1 MIFLNPLVQV
11 YLCWLVVWSEYCVPG
26 VGYVVDVDIIWDV
39 GIFCKDMFDCDF
51 HSSIIG
57 LSSLA
62 KVVAFNTVVFVS
74 SNAVFV
80 VSLSA
85 FSFPSTLLGSGTQ
98 INVMFVPDTHSLI
111 VLYLFCYVC
120 CVFLAF
126 QYARES
132 VRTILFLWIFPDSL
146 MCSIVLRIAVASVI

>member
-1 MIFLNPLVQV
+1 
-11 YLCWLVVWSEYCVPG
+11 
-26 VGYVVDVDIIWDV
+26 
-39 GIFCKDMFDCDF
+39 MFDCDF

-85 FSFPSTLLGSGTQ
+85 FSFLSTLLGSGTQ

-126 QYARES
+126 QYEKR
-132 VRTILFLWIFPDSL
+132 VCKNNIILMNISRFINVFYRFKD
-146 MCSIVLRIAVASVI
+146 CCCFRHIDATDFR